1 MKTNKNYP
9 LFATFGIVIGL
20 SIIIVILLLK
30 LAEKK
35 EIDNNFLS
43 EKIENFKDQL
53 GQDRAK
59 IITSTGVSEFRKSEF
74 DSLRNALAL
83 AKKDK
88 INAITE
94 IKGILKDSLKLLS
107 VSLDAEKNKV
117 WEWEKK
123 YNSGSTLNVKMS
135 EKDSTLKTEL
145 DLVVQSAD
153 VETGAGKK
161 KKFYTEFYTPDQNIK
176 FNGARTYRVEQKEI
190 RDILQ
195 LDLSASFQKGMSKN
209 FDALQSTIDLN
220 ILPDADFNFSIGI
233 GGAYQIQEAKI
244 YPFGQVTLKKNLF
257 RIKGR

>member
-9 LFATFGIVIGL
+9 LFASFGIVIGL

-30 LAEKK
+30 LGEKK

-43 EKIENFKDQL
+43 EKIENFKDKL
-53 GQDRAK
+53 GQNRAK
-59 IITSTGVSEFRKSEF
+59 ITRTGVSDFRKSEV
-74 DSLRNALAL
+74 DSLRNALEL

-88 INAITE
+88 ISAITE
-94 IKGILKDSLKLLS
+94 IKGRLNDSLKLLS

-123 YNSGSTLNVKMS
+123 YNSGSTLKAKMS
-135 EKDSTLKTEL
+135 EKDSILKTEL

-153 VETGAGKK
+153 VESGTGKK
-161 KKFYTEFYTPDQNIK
+161 KKFFTEFYTPDQNIK

-209 FDALQSTIDLN
+209 FDALQSTLELN
-220 ILPDADFNFSIGI
+220 IVPDANLNFSFGI

-244 YPFGQVTLKKNLF
+244 YPFGQFTLKKNLF